1 MIVMPEH
8 GRDEQHNSIKDLN
21 DWFAYDH
28 SGSPNARRI
37 FNLMVGPGIDAN
49 LKVGSE
55 TNPIG
60 DAADVV
66 PTIVTY
72 LASKI
77 RSKRQVF
84 LMGMQGHYLIE
95 FNRDPNEENQL
106 CITFS
111 IGRFDLYIGHVK
123 TGYSKQPF

>member
-1 MIVMPEH
+1 MEGNSVHTGYEDNTVMIVMPEH

-66 PTIVTY
+66 PTI
-72 LASKI
+72 AGHI
-77 RSKRQVF
+77 WHQRSGQKAGLLDGNARS
-84 LMGMQGHYLIE
+84 L
-95 FNRDPNEENQL
+95 
-106 CITFS
+106 
-111 IGRFDLYIGHVK
+111 FDRI
-123 TGYSKQPF
+123 